1 MLREVA
7 ASEQASIIRKT
18 GVTEKERH
26 PDNDE
31 HGGPWTCR
39 FSNLLPKMVEL
50 KIMIIVGTANYK
62 IKLDKDKGESVGRCK

>member
-1 MLREVA
+1 MTQRRPKNQVLREVA

-31 HGGPWTCR
+31 HGGP
-39 FSNLLPKMVEL
+39 
-50 KIMIIVGTANYK
+50 
-62 IKLDKDKGESVGRCK
+62 